1 MPEGHT
7 KALFQSLDITVA
19 ALRLQ
24 QFLIGASSFQRCGD
38 LMAGDPRAEVSVA
51 AYCLYISCAIPHCYL
66 ALSPGYYM
74 ADTPNP
80 QAQAQM
86 KLSLTYA
93 ANGDNYEAIER
104 CLR

>member
-1 MPEGHT
+1 
-7 KALFQSLDITVA
+7 
-19 ALRLQ
+19 
-24 QFLIGASSFQRCGD
+24 
-38 LMAGDPRAEVSVA
+38 MAGDPRAEVSLA
-51 AYCLYISCAIPHCYL
+51 TYCLYISCAPPIAISQPRLPHIAL
-66 ALSPGYYM
+66 LSPGHYM